1 MLQVLLSN
9 GSLFQLLILI
19 PFPPGQMG
27 NVAASCWRRSG
38 LSEEKSA
45 RTRTRTYF
53 VETKGY
59 VLQTV
64 AFPFLQTA
72 QQASVC
78 VFSFNFDKHNRGNR
92 GLPHK
97 GAKPRQDGPC
107 ILRSVNWGLTPV
119 ERRKP
124 VGRPMHLTMPRSDWA
139 TFSFQKPQIQAR
151 PLWP

>member
-78 VFSFNFDKHNRGNR
+78 VFFLSILTNITAETVACPTREQN
-92 GLPHK
+92 P
-97 GAKPRQDGPC
+97 AKMDRAFLD
-107 ILRSVNWGLTPV
+107 L
-119 ERRKP
+119 
-124 VGRPMHLTMPRSDWA
+124 
-139 TFSFQKPQIQAR
+139 
-151 PLWP
+151 